1 MAVSH
6 TTFSTK
12 PPKSHDNLKVDLK
25 VTVMLNYWNQ
35 FIKPYTEILSTIS
48 LSPMGRGEGG
58 RLHTRYTENCEWWWY
73 SRWPV
78 VSPTSRYFRLRPLK
92 SFTLLNVRSFRSHS
106 YKSFRQPFSRFPFMV
121 NWYYHHWVWS
131 ERRWKGLTRKRN
143 DSRRWQTGR
152 GLNHKPYSQ
161 SLLLKSIVHS
171 WISMSQRMIQ
181 WCCVWRRK
189 SVIVS
194 MEDR

>member
-1 MAVSH
+1 
-6 TTFSTK
+6 
-12 PPKSHDNLKVDLK
+12 
-25 VTVMLNYWNQ
+25 MLNYWHQ
-35 FIKPYTEILSTIS
+35 FIKSYTEILSTIS
-48 LSPMGRGEGG
+48 LSPMGRGEEG
-58 RLHTRYTENCEWWWY
+58 RLHTGYTENCGWWWY

-78 VSPTSRYFRLRPLK
+78 VSPTSRYFRLRPPK
-92 SFTLLNVRSFRSHS
+92 SFTLLNVRSFRSRVTD
-106 YKSFRQPFSRFPFMV
+106 KMFRQRFSFMV

-131 ERRWKGLTRKRN
+131 ERWWNGLTRKRN
-143 DSRRWQTGR
+143 DSRRRQAGR
-152 GLNHKPYSQ
+152 GLNRKPYSQ
-161 SLLLKSIVHS
+161 SLPLKSIVHS